1 MRIRTEALPTP
12 SGAALRVRLSVSD
25 NGPGFS
31 DKILNRAFEP
41 YVTSKPRGTGLGL
54 AVVKKIAEEH
64 HARIEIQ
71 NLQSEG
77 SVCGARVSLIFPG
90 LAQQHSV
97 DAPQRQA

>member
-1 MRIRTEALPTP
+1 
-12 SGAALRVRLSVSD
+12 VRLSVSD

-41 YVTSKPRGTGLGL
+41 YVTSKPDGTGLGL
-54 AVVKKIAEEH
+54 AVVKKITEEH

-71 NLQSEG
+71 KPSRPKG

-97 DAPQRQA
+97 DTPSSTRESESVWQVFW